1 MRLLIADISD
11 LRPEHSKLVS
21 PERAQKAARYKMED
35 DRKRCILAGVMLQKF
50 LGNAEIR
57 HNRYGKPVAE
67 GGLCFNLSHSGSYVL
82 LALSDFDVG
91 CDIERVKQIRPLRL
105 GMTVFCKNELKLIED
120 SADRLSA
127 FYSLWTRKEALI
139 KCTGEG
145 FYKNVKSVD
154 VSGDSF
160 EENGLCYRFKTICF
174 SDYVIS
180 ACSAQDEM
188 FSEPEFLK
196 I

>member
-1 MRLLIADISD
+1 MRLLIADTAD
-11 LRPEHSKLVS
+11 LRPEHSKLIS
-21 PERAQKAARYKMED
+21 SARAQKAARYKMED
-35 DRKRCILAGVMLQKF
+35 DKKRCILAGVMLKQF
-50 LGNAEIR
+50 LGDAEITQ
-57 HNRYGKPVAE
+57 NQYGKPVAK
-67 GGLCFNLSHSGSYVL
+67 GGICFNLSHSGSYVL

-91 CDIERVKQIRPLRL
+91 CDIERVKQVQPLRL
-105 GMTVFCKNELKLIED
+105 GKTVFCKNELELLEG

-145 FYKNVKSVD
+145 FYKSVKSVD
-154 VSGDSF
+154 VSGSFF

-174 SDYVIS
+174 SDYIIS
-180 ACSAQDEM
+180 ACSAKDKM
-188 FSEPEFLK
+188 FSELEFLK